1 VDLVGDVPALYW
13 SRSAF
18 NPAALQRKN
27 QKEFDIGTAA
37 HVAVLEPDLYSE
49 LVVHVPLDTY
59 HKAEA
64 REMRDAAWIAGQT
77 PLKPS
82 EIEIVDGVRDA
93 IQHRPDVARLFTAEV
108 GHSSAVTNGF
118 VADSLLGQA
127 GFEPSVPHLIGGV
140 RRAIGKAAD
149 KLREAPDAGTRVAE
163 SSFFEPSESAPSAA
177 RDPGRKKLQP
187 PGRLA
192 SSIYQNLPRIIC
204 RDWPAASP
212 REQRVSPPLRGRY
225 KRD

>member
-13 SRSAF
+13 SRSPF
-18 NPAALQRKN
+18 NPAALRRKN

-82 EIEIVDGVRDA
+82 EIAIVDGVRDA
-93 IQHRPDVARLFTAEV
+93 IQHRPDVARLL
-108 GHSSAVTNGF
+108 S
-118 VADSLLGQA
+118 
-127 GFEPSVPHLIGGV
+127 
-140 RRAIGKAAD
+140 
-149 KLREAPDAGTRVAE
+149 
-163 SSFFEPSESAPSAA
+163 
-177 RDPGRKKLQP
+177 
-187 PGRLA
+187 
-192 SSIYQNLPRIIC
+192 
-204 RDWPAASP
+204 
-212 REQRVSPPLRGRY
+212 
-225 KRD
+225 